1 MTQPLPFADESFDLV
16 FHPVSNCYI
25 EDVQHV
31 WEECFRV
38 LRPGGRLLAGMDNGL
53 NFLFNDVGTL
63 PLTVSNPL
71 PFNPLRGSQEELRR
85 MVEQGEGVQFSHS
98 LEEQLGGQLKA
109 GFLLRDLYE
118 DRDPEG
124 SCLLRDYAP
133 QYIATLAEKP
143 GAGL

>member
-1 MTQPLPFADESFDLV
+1 
-16 FHPVSNCYI
+16 
-25 EDVQHV
+25 
-31 WEECFRV
+31 
-38 LRPGGRLLAGMDNGL
+38 
-53 NFLFNDVGTL
+53 
-63 PLTVSNPL
+63 
-71 PFNPLRGSQEELRR
+71 

-133 QYIATLAEKP
+133 QYIATLAEKL